1 MLAYRQLSTRPT
13 RSRPC
18 RAYCTRSTACVLLEW
33 KIYRPDSVIAA
44 VISLNY
50 SMNII
55 REASEHDLDR
65 IVEIWTNSQQVG
77 EEDSAIL
84 PDRLNHVFQT
94 VAAPFNFGVSEGDC
108 VEAFSSLLPI
118 YANPIKSE
126 SHAEISLYSD
136 SGIAKNSFAV
146 AELANATLQYARRSP
161 LTDVWAFIAN
171 ENIPTQKLAGLCGMH
186 RIGKTSTRHLYHLK
200 ADN

>member
-1 MLAYRQLSTRPT
+1 MHVVRRGP
-13 RSRPC
+13 
-18 RAYCTRSTACVLLEW
+18 VNV
-33 KIYRPDSVIAA
+33 D

-50 SMNII
+50 SMNTI

-65 IVEIWTNSQQVG
+65 IAEIWTNSQQVDG
-77 EEDSAIL
+77 EDSAIL
-84 PDRLNHVFQT
+84 TERFNHVFQT
-94 VAAPFNFGVSEGDC
+94 VTAPFNFWVSEGNR

-126 SHAEISLYSD
+126 SHAEISLYSGL
-136 SGIAKNSFAV
+136 GIAKNSVAV
-146 AELANATLQYARRSP
+146 VELANATLQYARRSP

-171 ENIPTQKLAGLCGMH
+171 ENIPTQRLAGLCGMH

-200 ADN
+200 AAN